1 MRGHITPLAFTQVPS
16 EQQHNEE
23 KQEKKS
29 CFALLQLTQAFHGAP
44 TCFLV
49 IDFVSQI
56 ENRRSCTEKLSKV
69 LTDACEKAI
78 NKTGMKQNLR
88 VLKGQYQ
95 NNAVTVDPSAPFNSE
110 LLGFGVKNVC

>member
-49 IDFVSQI
+49 IDFVS
-56 ENRRSCTEKLSKV
+56 
-69 LTDACEKAI
+69 
-78 NKTGMKQNLR
+78 
-88 VLKGQYQ
+88 
-95 NNAVTVDPSAPFNSE
+95 
-110 LLGFGVKNVC
+110 